1 MEIKINDDNG
11 FELDEYDGKFSLM
24 PTRKGYKQWA
34 KYRKGKDEYQE
45 KDWPVKVILGDR
57 EQAIR
62 VCKEILQQLESD
74 VPF

>member
-1 MEIKINDDNG
+1 MEIKIDDNNG
-11 FELDEYDGKFSLM
+11 FEFEEYDGKWSLM

-45 KDWPVKVILGDR
+45 KDWPVKVTLGNR

-62 VCKEILQQLESD
+62 VCKKILQQLESD